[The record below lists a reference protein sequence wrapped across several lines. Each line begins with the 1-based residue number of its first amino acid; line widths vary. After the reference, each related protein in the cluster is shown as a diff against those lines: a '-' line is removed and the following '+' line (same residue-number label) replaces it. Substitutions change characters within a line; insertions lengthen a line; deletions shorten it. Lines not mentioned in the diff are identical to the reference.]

1 MFRSGRSVPEIA
13 RERGVLPGTIEGHLA
28 RFVPTGEVALEE
40 LVPPHK
46 VEPIRQAVLKCNE
59 TGALSPIKEYL
70 GEDYSYGEIRAVIAS
85 MQPGTQAPPPQS
97 NALLA

>member
-13 RERGVLPGTIEGHLA
+13 QERGVLPSTIEGHLA

-40 LVPPHK
+40 LVPAHK
-46 VEPIRQAVLKCNE
+46 VETIRQAVLKFNE

-70 GEDYSYGEIRAVIAS
+70 GEEYSYGEIRAVIAS
-85 MQPGTQAPPPQS
+85 M
-97 NALLA
+97 